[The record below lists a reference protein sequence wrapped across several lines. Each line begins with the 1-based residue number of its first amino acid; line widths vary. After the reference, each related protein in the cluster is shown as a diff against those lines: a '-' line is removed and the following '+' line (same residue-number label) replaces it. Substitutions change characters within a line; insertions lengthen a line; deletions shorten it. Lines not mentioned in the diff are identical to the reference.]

1 MKKQVNFVLMIVLL
15 LQLCFS
21 YSFPAQALTDANEA
35 LDFDTTAIISAQVV
49 QNNLYLLKNGR
60 IEVLTAPGAEPVTV
74 IKLEDYPEI
83 PEDSWSLL
91 TLVGDGSSL
100 YLVNLSYGTL
110 YLVKDNALQL
120 TTQLDMSC
128 FDSKSEDGWPKYI
141 TFKDPIMMR
150 GNLYVLASNAEDF
163 QAYELYGFAVDTGAR
178 TDINLNVP

>member
-1 MKKQVNFVLMIVLL
+1 MKKQVNFVLMLVLL

-21 YSFPAQALTDANEA
+21 HSFPAQALTDANEA
-35 LDFDTTAIISAQVV
+35 LALNTAAITSAQVV
-49 QNNLYLLKNGR
+49 QNNLYLLKNDR
-60 IEVLTAPGAEPVTV
+60 IEVLATPDAEPVTV
-74 IKLEDYPEI
+74 INLKDYPEI

-128 FDSKSEDGWPKYI
+128 FDSKSEDGWPKYAI
-141 TFKDPIMMR
+141 FENPIMTR
-150 GNLYVLASNAEDF
+150 GNL
-163 QAYELYGFAVDTGAR
+163 
-178 TDINLNVP
+178 

>member
-35 LDFDTTAIISAQVV
+35 LDFDTASITSAQVV

-60 IEVLTAPGAEPVTV
+60 IEVFAAPGAEPVTV

-91 TLVGDGSSL
+91 TLVSDGSSL

-120 TTQLDMSC
+120 SLRSLTCPALTR
-128 FDSKSEDGWPKYI
+128 K
-141 TFKDPIMMR
+141 
-150 GNLYVLASNAEDF
+150 
-163 QAYELYGFAVDTGAR
+163 AR
-178 TDINLNVP
+178 MAGRSMPFLKIPS